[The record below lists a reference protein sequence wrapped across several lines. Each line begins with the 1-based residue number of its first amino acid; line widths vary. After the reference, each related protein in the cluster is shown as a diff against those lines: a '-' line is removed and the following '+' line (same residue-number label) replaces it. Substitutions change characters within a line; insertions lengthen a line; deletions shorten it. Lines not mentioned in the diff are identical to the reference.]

1 MTVTVKIRSSRS
13 NLYEKRVTPLG
24 HSYHAFTA
32 SDTHSG
38 QRHSFSDTHST
49 RSVSQPGHCIRY
61 SRDLAHTLTPGG
73 ATAAMVLSRFEHVSS
88 RLALSCVAPS
98 SGADVPCT
106 AGSGT
111 PHRDPP
117 VVAQHIAPLHG
128 ERRHSSWITAGR

>member
-1 MTVTVKIRSSRS
+1 MS
-13 NLYEKRVTPLG
+13 
-24 HSYHAFTA
+24 
-32 SDTHSG
+32 
-38 QRHSFSDTHST
+38 
-49 RSVSQPGHCIRY
+49 Y
-61 SRDLAHTLTPGG
+61 SRVLAHTLTPGG
-73 ATAAMVLSRFEHVSS
+73 ATAAMVLSSFEHVSS

-128 ERRHSSWITAGR
+128 ERRHSTGITGTLAVGWRKSLDN

>member
-1 MTVTVKIRSSRS
+1 MPP
-13 NLYEKRVTPLG
+13 PLM
-24 HSYHAFTA
+24 S
-32 SDTHSG
+32 
-38 QRHSFSDTHST
+38 
-49 RSVSQPGHCIRY
+49 Y
-61 SRDLAHTLTPGG
+61 SRVLAHTLTPGG
-73 ATAAMVLSRFEHVSS
+73 ATAAMVLSSFEHVSS

-128 ERRHSSWITAGR
+128 EHQQSQPRINVLDHWIELHQERCPREAKVIKRQTVLLKVRHEGEAIET